1 MKENELA
8 AYIVPGTD
16 PHASEY
22 MAPHW
27 AEMNWLSGFTGESGT
42 MVVTLDDARLFT
54 DSRYYLQAET
64 ELKGSGITLM
74 RASDVD
80 CPSVNDFLIDRCAG
94 RSGDSDTPLS
104 QKDRCAERPLLLKD
118 RFAERPLLLKDRCAE
133 RPLRCKIGVNPEMW
147 SINQF
152 KEMKEATG
160 DRLQV
165 VSIDL
170 IRPLWTEGRPAIPQ
184 HPFYEYEEQYAGESV
199 ASKLQRVRE
208 AIQAKGANA
217 IVISE
222 LDEIG
227 WLLNIRGKDV
237 DYTPC
242 VIAYVVVDMKN
253 CTLFI
258 DPTKVTPQGRAYMQR
273 IGVEMRGYTE
283 VFDFLKD
290 RCAERPLSLKDRP
303 YGTERFL
310 MDGNRVNER
319 LYEAVGADKAVV
331 VTPSP
336 VQVMM
341 SVKNDTEIA
350 GEKEAHLVDGVALV
364 RFLKW
369 MNDRFADRPLRCQT
383 AAAERPASPERL
395 TEIDLA
401 DKLHEFRT
409 MGKNFTD
416 ESFATIAGWK
426 GNGAIVHYHAEPGE
440 CATIDG
446 EGVLLLDSGGQYLE
460 GTTDITRTLWIGNPA
475 HIPAEVKHDYTLVLK
490 GHIALAKARFPKGT
504 RGNQLDVLAH
514 QFMWAE
520 GITYGHGTGHGVGHF
535 MGCHEGPANI
545 RTDNNTNPIQLGNIF
560 SDEPGIYRAN
570 EYGIRIEN
578 LVVTKEVT
586 GYRLQATGYKS
597 TGETYYEFEALTRCP
612 YDTNLIDL
620 NMLTEDEKAWINAYH
635 AQVYKDLAPRLNADE
650 AAWLKE
656 QCKAIC

>member
-1 MKENELA
+1 MIVPKKIDALRALMKENKLA

-80 CPSVNDFLIDRCAG
+80 CPSVNQWLI
-94 RSGDSDTPLS
+94 
-104 QKDRCAERPLLLKD
+104 
-118 RFAERPLLLKDRCAE
+118 DRCAE

-152 KEMKEATG
+152 KELKEELG
-160 DRLQV
+160 NNMQV

-170 IRPLWTEGRPAIPQ
+170 IRPLWTEARPAIPQ
-184 HPFYEYEEQYAGESV
+184 YPFYEYEEQYAGESV

-242 VIAYVVVDMKN
+242 VIAYVVVDMN
-253 CTLFI
+253 QCALFI
-258 DPTKVTPQGRAYMQR
+258 DPAKVTPEGRAYMQR
-273 IGVEMRGYTE
+273 IGVEIQGYEE
-283 VFDFLKD
+283 VFDFLQSTIHIPQSTNKV
-290 RCAERPLSLKDRP
+290 
-303 YGTERFL
+303 L

-319 LYEAVGADKAVV
+319 LYEAIGAENAVV
-331 VTPSP
+331 ATPSP

-341 SVKNDTEIA
+341 SIKNDTEIA

-369 MNDRFADRPLRCQT
+369 MNDRFAGRSGDSDIS
-383 AAAERPASPERL
+383 ASPERL

-446 EGVLLLDSGGQYLE
+446 EGVLLLDSGGQYLD

-475 HIPAEVKHDYTLVLK
+475 NVPAEVKHDYTLVLK

-514 QFMWAE
+514 QFMWQE

-578 LVVTKEVT
+578 LVVTIHNSRNGAQST
-586 GYRLQATGYKS
+586 IHNSRG

-612 YDTNLIDL
+612 YDKNLMEMS
-620 NMLTEDEKAWINAYH
+620 MLTEDEKTWINAYH

-650 AAWLKE
+650 AAWLNE

>member
-1 MKENELA
+1 MTVIEKIEALRALMRENELA

-64 ELKGSGITLM
+64 ELQGSGITLM

-80 CPSVNDFLIDRCAG
+80 CPSVNQWLTEKFRVESVECRVADEFKSLE
-94 RSGDSDTPLS
+94 L
-104 QKDRCAERPLLLKD
+104 
-118 RFAERPLLLKDRCAE
+118 
-133 RPLRCKIGVNPEMW
+133 IGVNPEMW

-170 IRPLWTEGRPAIPQ
+170 IRPLWTEARPAIPQ

-242 VIAYVVVDMKN
+242 VIAYVVVDMN
-253 CTLFI
+253 QCTLFI
-258 DPTKVTPQGRAYMQR
+258 DPAKVTPQGRAYMQR
-273 IGVEMRGYTE
+273 IGVEIQGYEE
-283 VFDFLKD
+283 VFDFLQSTIHIPQSTNKV
-290 RCAERPLSLKDRP
+290 
-303 YGTERFL
+303 L

-319 LYEAVGADKAVV
+319 LYEAVGAENAVV
-331 VTPSP
+331 ATPSP

-341 SVKNDTEIA
+341 SIKNDTEIA

-364 RFLKW
+364 KFLKW
-369 MNDRFADRPLRCQT
+369 LEEQFRVESLKLKEVDKFNSLK
-383 AAAERPASPERL
+383 L

-446 EGVLLLDSGGQYLE
+446 EGVLLLDSGGQYLD

-514 QFMWAE
+514 QFMWQE

-586 GYRLQATGYKS
+586 GDRLQATGYKS

-612 YDTNLIDL
+612 YDKNLMDL
-620 NMLTEDEKAWINAYH
+620 DMLTEDEKAWINAYH
-635 AQVYKDLAPRLNADE
+635 TQVYKDLAPRLNADE
-650 AAWLKE
+650 AAWLNE
-656 QCKAIC
+656 QCKAL